1 MARKTRI
8 EIAIDR
14 ISPLTSLLDEVIY
27 QSSIHDMRQAYFQ
40 DVKLSDSWIILS
52 DYYFGDDKA
61 NKVITFTSLPY
72 LGGLPQL
79 QSIVRALAPRDIKH
93 TRSIDGRFI
102 EFLRQLPWLNISFIF
117 EQDKYFAWTSSGE
130 FQDYMAEFCETLS
143 AYVAFWRRNTMNHSR
158 LDALSRNILYAQ
170 DLLRQKKK
178 IRILSEAFVISLLGG
193 YVSSIL
199 CRETALTRLCWLSDR
214 DRTNELG
221 GNFIRDL
228 FQVTLIDIVK
238 RNISFSFTTAN
249 SNSEEWYEDLIRI
262 PDFITGAIASFDFDN
277 IGKHTTKPAGLS
289 LIGAYLANNKSD
301 CFNYRFHIND
311 DGLKIQRMMI
321 TTTADAA
328 R

>member
-1 MARKTRI
+1 M

-14 ISPLTSLLDEVIY
+14 ISPLTSLLDEVVY
-27 QSSIHDMRQAYFQ
+27 QSSIHDMRRAYFQ
-40 DVKLSDSWIILS
+40 HVKRSDSWIILS
-52 DYYFGDDKA
+52 DYYFGDDKT

-79 QSIVRALAPRDIKH
+79 QSIIRALAPRDIKH
-93 TRSIDGRFI
+93 TRSIDERFI
-102 EFLRQLPWLNISFIF
+102 EFLRQLPSLNISFIF
-117 EQDKYFAWTSSGE
+117 QQDKYFAWASSGE
-130 FQDYMAEFCETLS
+130 FQTYMAEFCEILS
-143 AYVAFWRRNTMNHSR
+143 TYVAFWRRNSMNHTR
-158 LDALSRNILYAQ
+158 LDALARNIQHAQ
-170 DLLRQKKK
+170 ELLRQKKK
-178 IRILSEAFVISLLGG
+178 VRILCEAFVISLLGG
-193 YVSSIL
+193 YVGSIL
-199 CRETALTRLCWLSDR
+199 CRETALTQLCWLSDR

-221 GNFIRDL
+221 ANFVRDL

-277 IGKHTTKPAGLS
+277 IGKDTAKPAGLS

-301 CFNYRFHIND
+301 CFNYRFHTKD

-321 TTTADAA
+321 TEEL
-328 R
+328 